1 MILSRYMIMKM
12 DKKQLY
18 ETIMASIAKEVKK
31 ALNESKHEF
40 SKNDLKEIR
49 EIMLEDQDFYK
60 AYCEYGNIDRY
71 DSFEESV
78 DDLMDFLEYNLYSGD
93 KEEDKNV
100 HSWYILDEPDSGT
113 SWCKLKS
120 EKLLNLDNLW
130 LEYKGYV
137 QD

>member
-1 MILSRYMIMKM
+1 MKK

-18 ETIMASIAKEVKK
+18 ETIMASVAKEVKK

-60 AYCEYGNIDRY
+60 TYCEYGNIDRY
-71 DSFEESV
+71 DSYEESV
-78 DDLMDFLEYNLYSGD
+78 DDLMAFLENDLYSGD
-93 KEEDKNV
+93 EEEDKNV
-100 HSWYILDEPDSGT
+100 HEFYILDEPDLGT

-120 EKLLNLDNLW
+120 GKLLNLDHLW
-130 LEYKGYV
+130 TEYKGYIEE
-137 QD
+137 D